1 MGIIY
6 NDKNV
11 DVTYKTMILR
21 NIGSV
26 SIPEIL
32 IEGDNIA
39 INLMLKITKE
49 ELDDLIID
57 NEISVMNYII
67 DEELYL
73 KTNKD
78 YELLDKK
85 LINDILI
92 TKIDEDYFNISI
104 DIPSKNI
111 IINENIILEVEDGI
125 NLEDNFEEDN

>member
-85 LINDILI
+85 LINNILI

-111 IINENIILEVEDGI
+111 IINENIILEVEDEI

>member
-111 IINENIILEVEDGI
+111 IINENIILEVEDEI

>member
-1 MGIIY
+1 MGIIF

-111 IINENIILEVEDGI
+111 IINENIILEVEDEI

>member
-92 TKIDEDYFNISI
+92 TKIDEDYYNISI

-111 IINENIILEVEDGI
+111 IINENIILEVEDEI